1 MNHLVRKMA
10 TISSLKLDLES
21 ASAIKLQ
28 NWWRTN
34 TRIKKL
40 KKVHAYLSSCL
51 SIHDLQELSNK
62 CTALSQACIG
72 DGAGLAGGTMID
84 MLLCSFLKE
93 KLTEYSD
100 YHNGESDMKLCD
112 VSLSLKKINGKSTV
126 ALDWSKNEKKSER
139 EHFSSDMMIINLK
152 SEQWWKKTP
161 IKPSNDKI
169 IYNDMIPSGIYIV
182 DKQYCKYYVKLSS
195 NNKTNTL
202 ITDQYLYIML
212 KRSISQNLFIPL
224 PAPNKP
230 LKFNILHAFSE

>member
-126 ALDWSKNEKKSER
+126 ALDWSKNEKK
-139 EHFSSDMMIINLK
+139 K
-152 SEQWWKKTP
+152 
-161 IKPSNDKI
+161 
-169 IYNDMIPSGIYIV
+169 
-182 DKQYCKYYVKLSS
+182 
-195 NNKTNTL
+195 
-202 ITDQYLYIML
+202 
-212 KRSISQNLFIPL
+212 
-224 PAPNKP
+224 
-230 LKFNILHAFSE
+230 